1 MLEVVRAEY
10 VADYKVR
17 ICFNTGEEGIVDLSE
32 ALWGPVFEPL
42 RNPEAF
48 RRFEVS
54 DVLHTIHW
62 ENDADFAP
70 EFLHDKMIEHKGQ
83 KDRLAAVS

>member
-1 MLEVVRAEY
+1 MLEVVNAEY
-10 VADYKVR
+10 VADHKVR
-17 ICFNTGEEGIVDLSE
+17 IRFNNGEEGIVDLSE

-42 RNPEAF
+42 RNPEIF

-54 DVLHTIHW
+54 AVVHTIRW

-70 EFLHDKMIEHKGQ
+70 EFLYDKMIEQKGQ
-83 KDRLAAVS
+83 KDLLAAAS